1 MRIVGMGLLVIM
13 TSGGRSAQRFQL
25 SDGTVLVA
33 AEVSVRGGVLVHA
46 VGLPGGQGT
55 VERSYPLA
63 QVARIDW
70 PEPAE
75 LGEARRMLR
84 TGDAAGALA
93 TIEPVLKQFTP
104 LAKVPGSWWMAAK
117 RVSLHGLMA
126 LGEGAASAQAARELI
141 AIATDPEAVGIARL
155 ALVELEARTG
165 RPEIARAMLATV
177 AGDDA
182 PSAVQGRAWL
192 LRGDLALARG
202 TADEAIEA
210 YLQVPVFYGTHDD
223 LLPAAL
229 LGSARAFR
237 AHGDPTRSERAAREL
252 ILNYPD
258 SVEAAAAVHEFNLES
273 PAL

>member
-1 MRIVGMGLLVIM
+1 MRIVWMGLLVIM
-13 TSGGRSAQRFQL
+13 TTGGMSAQRYQL
-25 SDGTVLVA
+25 RDGTVLVA
-33 AEVSVRGGVLVHA
+33 TEVSLRGGVLVHA
-46 VGLPGGQGT
+46 VGLPGGKGT

-63 QVARIDW
+63 RVVRVDW

-75 LGEARRMLR
+75 LGEARRLLR

-104 LAKVPGSWWMAAK
+104 LAKVPGSWWTAAK
-117 RVSLHGLMA
+117 RVSLQGLMA
-126 LGEGAASAQAARELI
+126 LGEGVASAQAARELM
-141 AIATDPEAVGIARL
+141 AIATDPEAVGLARL

-165 RPEIARAMLATV
+165 RPEIARAMLTTL
-177 AGDDA
+177 AGVDA

-202 TADEAIEA
+202 SADEAIEA
-210 YLQVPVFYGTHDD
+210 YLHVPVFHGTHDD

-237 AHGDPTRSERAAREL
+237 AHGDSTRAERAVHEL

-258 SVEAAAAVHEFNLES
+258 SVEAAAAADEFKLES